1 MRYMIRW
8 DNQGKFLMDGDL
20 REAGCTNPL
29 FRTPAQRQGMGD
41 QGEVKSAMLQPASFS
56 LVELL
61 DRRAL
66 SDDQVRYLI
75 GWQALLLGDLLQRRC
90 ITVRY
95 AEQALFNLD
104 VLQRIERR
112 RLKECVEVVDWGM
125 QLEDWEAHTPE
136 HLPEALSTIAR
147 LAQRLLVP
155 ESKRRGKR
163 ERQKT
168 SPQTSAVIR
177 RHAS

>member
-1 MRYMIRW
+1 
-8 DNQGKFLMDGDL
+8 
-20 REAGCTNPL
+20 
-29 FRTPAQRQGMGD
+29 MGV
-41 QGEVKSAMLQPASFS
+41 GAIPSTRA
-56 LVELL
+56 

-66 SDDQVRYLI
+66 SDEQVRYLV
-75 GWQALLLGDLLQRRC
+75 GWQALLLVDLLQRRC

-95 AEQALFNLD
+95 AEQVLFNLD

-136 HLPEALSTIAR
+136 YLPEALSTITG

-155 ESKRRGKR
+155 RGKGQAKR
-163 ERQKT
+163 EKQKM
-168 SPQTSAVIR
+168 SPQPSAVIR
-177 RHAS
+177 KHAG

>member
-1 MRYMIRW
+1 
-8 DNQGKFLMDGDL
+8 
-20 REAGCTNPL
+20 
-29 FRTPAQRQGMGD
+29 MGV
-41 QGEVKSAMLQPASFS
+41 GAIPSTRA
-56 LVELL
+56 

-66 SDDQVRYLI
+66 SDEQVRHLV
-75 GWQALLLGDLLQRRC
+75 GWQALLLVDLLQRRC

-95 AEQALFNLD
+95 AEQVLFNLD

-112 RLKECVEVVDWGM
+112 RLRECVEVVDWGM

-136 HLPEALSTIAR
+136 QLAEALSTIAR

-155 ESKRRGKR
+155 RRSGRGKKA
-163 ERQKT
+163 RQKT
-168 SPQTSAVIR
+168 GPQTSAVIR

>member
-1 MRYMIRW
+1 
-8 DNQGKFLMDGDL
+8 
-20 REAGCTNPL
+20 
-29 FRTPAQRQGMGD
+29 MGD
-41 QGEVKSAMLQPASFS
+41 QGEMKSAMLQPAPFL

-66 SDDQVRYLI
+66 SDEQVRYLI
-75 GWQALLLGDLLQRRC
+75 GWQALLLVDLLQRRC

-95 AEQALFNLD
+95 AEQVLFNLD

-147 LAQRLLVP
+147 LAQRLLAP
-155 ESKRRGKR
+155 GSKGRGKR
-163 ERQKT
+163 ERQRT
-168 SPQTSAVIR
+168 SPQASAVIR
-177 RHAS
+177 KHAG